1 MHLAAAD
8 GQADALTALLDKTA
22 NMEARDV
29 KNQTCVHLAVTDVQS
44 VLVEACRASVLQY
57 ICNHQ

>member
-29 KNQTCVHLAVTDVQS
+29 KNQTCVHLAVANS
-44 VLVEACRASVLQY
+44 R
-57 ICNHQ
+57 